1 MEPDVTEFKIL
12 KYLLGETRVDRIR
25 TEYITERELQLDGLE
40 IKQERQ
46 G

>member
-12 KYLLGETRVDRIR
+12 RETRVDRIR

-40 IKQERQ
+40 IK
-46 G
+46 